1 MIVFGVS
8 LAYVWLRSS
17 SLQTNSERGVA
28 TEPPP
33 VIQFSAT
40 VTQWEIY
47 DTYMADYKHMLE
59 EVSVRVLASASYPG
73 SRCLN
78 H

>member
-1 MIVFGVS
+1 MSRAAELLTFIGRFAVN
-8 LAYVWLRSS
+8 
-17 SLQTNSERGVA
+17 TNSERGVA

-59 EVSVRVLASASYPG
+59 EVIVRVVPKT
-73 SRCLN
+73 
-78 H
+78 